1 MKNTVETRMDSA
13 RLRWLATLLVLPW
26 AIGLGYVAAG
36 PLGMGWNLLAPAL
49 GVALSLYFGHLLL
62 FRMQCSLLEWLVG
75 SILLASMEG
84 LLLSTPGVLTNVG
97 FVLLLA
103 PMLCAWILFAMI
115 RALVT
120 ARILKFEAAALRA
133 AWIVVH
139 VLLLLAPGAFIAGLG
154 IYLGKDIPH
163 LSGSEFTP
171 FGMPL
176 LVAGGVGLVINFFL
190 NGRTKREARAALAEQ
205 AYAAGR

>member
-1 MKNTVETRMDSA
+1 MTNVAGTRLDSA
-13 RLRWLATLLVLPW
+13 RLRWLVTLAVVPW
-26 AIGLGYVAAG
+26 VIGLGYVSSG
-36 PLGMGWNLLAPAL
+36 PLGAGWNLLAPVL

-84 LLLSTPGVLTNVG
+84 LLLSTPGVLANVG

-120 ARILKFEAAALRA
+120 ARILNVEATWQRALWIIFHAA
-133 AWIVVH
+133 
-139 VLLLLAPGAFIAGLG
+139 LLLAPGALIAGVG
-154 IYLGKDIPH
+154 IYLGGDIPH

-171 FGMPL
+171 FGLPL
-176 LVAGGVGLVINFFL
+176 MVLGGVGLAVNSL
-190 NGRTKREARAALAEQ
+190 VVWKTKRAARAALAKLP
-205 AYAAGR
+205 RD